1 MNWNELRKETHGSP
15 RFSPGHFGQTI
26 RRIYDRG
33 ANLAT
38 PEMVA
43 LWDPISWDELQN
55 GTYKQPLYVEDF
67 HWHERSGPIEMVIDN
82 EIAEWIKE
90 QGEVWLMPVEDDEEY
105 VSWDFYFVVGTEAE
119 VLNKLKA

>member
-1 MNWNELRKETHGSP
+1 MNWNELRKEIHGSP

-43 LWDPISWDELQN
+43 RWVSPTFEERMN
-55 GTYKQPLYVEDF
+55 GTYEPPSYVKHF
-67 HWHERSGPIEMVIDN
+67 QWHERGGPIEMVIDGTL
-82 EIAEWIKE
+82 AAWIKE
-90 QGEVWLMPVEDDEEY
+90 QGEVWLMPVTDDEEY
-105 VSWDFYFVVGTEAE
+105 VSWDFYFVVGPRRRY
-119 VLNKLKA
+119 